1 MLLSDFYHDCF
12 FCDENIIQ
20 NYLPT
25 QDGVWVSLCLLIFYQ
40 AYDNFAEFY
49 CRCSAD
55 ICKNVDITLAE
66 VIAKITV
73 VEVIVIFLPDVHA
86 MMYMRSSCHAYLLLF
101 FYDVAR

>member
-1 MLLSDFYHDCF
+1 M
-12 FCDENIIQ
+12 
-20 NYLPT
+20 
-25 QDGVWVSLCLLIFYQ
+25 SLCLLIFYQ
-40 AYDNFAEFY
+40 AYDKFAEFY

-73 VEVIVIFLPDVHA
+73 VEVIVIFMLDVHA
-86 MMYMRSSCHAYLLLF
+86 MMYMRSSCHAYLSLF